1 MIKVLIAD
9 DEPLVQAGIK
19 SMINWSDLD
28 MSIVGT
34 ASNGSIAYNMIDELH
49 PDIIIT
55 DIKMPVMSGLE
66 LAKKCHEEKRDLPIF
81 IFLTS
86 FEDFQFVK
94 EAMTY
99 RVNDYLIKLE
109 LTPEALT
116 ESLNLAVSRL
126 QEIQKKYNTVERFTV
141 DSLYLMKDQFFTRLL
156 LNLFESNVQFEAQRD
171 NLRIDFDYD
180 AFAVGYLTINSDK
193 MDTMDSDKI
202 LNLYTSS
209 MQVVTELISKYVPC
223 HVIAKE
229 VNCLNIIFFLK
240 GMEPE
245 SYKSIIENALNHVSV
260 MLYNY
265 YNVNISVAIGS
276 IVSSPLQISTS
287 YQDAKQVSSYLDKD
301 HKILFFDE
309 MSDMKTFTNVF
320 NLSLFKEDIRKAYI
334 EYDKEAL
341 RDIFNSII
349 ELFNG
354 QTPHFI
360 QALDAASSVLYM
372 SLSLLN
378 NGEQVVTSIFSDNPN
393 GYRSLYELTTV
404 EQIMQWLAVLRDG
417 LCETLESQNKSHKN
431 HIVENVK
438 KYVKEHINEKLSLN
452 AVSEIFNISPNYLS
466 VLFSKFNDV
475 GFTDYINQCKIE
487 VAERMLMEG
496 DYKIYEISD
505 KLGFES
511 AFYFSRV
518 FKKVTGVSPRNYVS
532 GNANI
537 K

>member
-126 QEIQKKYNTVERFTV
+126 QEIQKKYNTVERSAV
-141 DSLYLMKDQFFTRLL
+141 DSLFLMKDQFFTRLL

-171 NLRIDFDYD
+171 NLRINFDYD

-193 MDTMDSDKI
+193 MDTMDYEKS

-223 HVIAKE
+223 HVIAKA

-276 IVSSPLQISTS
+276 
-287 YQDAKQVSSYLDKD
+287 
-301 HKILFFDE
+301 
-309 MSDMKTFTNVF
+309 KTFTNVF

-404 EQIMQWLAVLRDG
+404 EQIMQWLEVLRDG

>member
-1 MIKVLIAD
+1 MIKILIAD

-19 SMINWSDLD
+19 SMINWAELD
-28 MSIVGT
+28 MTIVGT
-34 ASNGSIAYNMIDELH
+34 ASNGAIAYNMIDELC
-49 PDIIIT
+49 PDIIIS

-66 LAKKCHEEKRDLPIF
+66 LAKKCHEEKRELPIF

-86 FEDFQFVK
+86 YEDFQFVK

-126 QEIQKKYNTVERFTV
+126 QEIQKKNNISESPVV
-141 DSLYLMKDQFFTRLL
+141 DSLYLMRDQFYTRLL

-171 NLRIDFDYD
+171 NLKINFDYD
-180 AFAVGYLTINSDK
+180 AFAVGYLTIGSEK
-193 MDTMDSDKI
+193 LDTMDSEKS

-223 HVIAKE
+223 HVLAKDI
-229 VNCLNIIFFLK
+229 NCLNIIFFLK
-240 GMEPE
+240 DIEPE
-245 SYKSIIENALNHVSV
+245 NYRSIIENALNHVSV

-265 YNVNISVAIGS
+265 YNVSISVAVGS
-276 IVSSPLQISTS
+276 FVYSPLQISSS
-287 YQDAKQVSSYLDKD
+287 YQDAKQISTQLDKD
-301 HKILFFDE
+301 HKILFFEDITDQKE
-309 MSDMKTFTNVF
+309 FTNVF
-320 NLSLFKEDIRKAYI
+320 NMSLFKEDIRKAYI
-334 EYDKEAL
+334 EYDKDAL
-341 RDIFNSII
+341 GDIFNSII
-349 ELFNG
+349 EQFEG

-360 QALDAASSVLYM
+360 QALDAASSILYM

-378 NGEQVVTSIFSDNPN
+378 NGEQIVTSIFSDSPN
-393 GYRSLYELTTV
+393 GYRSLYELTTI
-404 EQIMQWLAVLRDG
+404 EQILQWLKVLRDG
-417 LCETLESQNKSHKN
+417 LCMTLESQNKNHKN

-438 KYVKEHINEKLSLN
+438 KYIKEHIHEKLSLN
-452 AVSEIFNISPNYLS
+452 SVSEIFNISPNYLS
-466 VLFSKFNDV
+466 VLFSKYNDV

-487 VAERMLMEG
+487 VAEKMLLEG

-505 KLGFES
+505 TLGFES

-518 FKKVTGVSPRNYVS
+518 FKKITGVSPRNYVT
-532 GNANI
+532 GNSI
-537 K
+537 VK

>member
-1 MIKVLIAD
+1 MIKILIAD

-19 SMINWSDLD
+19 SMINWVELD
-28 MSIVGT
+28 MTIVGT
-34 ASNGSIAYNMIDELH
+34 ASNGAIAYNMIDELR
-49 PDIIIT
+49 PDIIIS

-66 LAKKCHEEKRDLPIF
+66 LAKKCHEEKRELPIF

-86 FEDFQFVK
+86 YEDFQFVK

-126 QEIQKKYNTVERFTV
+126 QEIQKKNNISERPVV
-141 DSLYLMKDQFFTRLL
+141 DSLYLMRDQFYTRLL

-171 NLRIDFDYD
+171 NLKIDFDYD
-180 AFAVGYLTINSDK
+180 AFAVGYLTIGSEK
-193 MDTMDSDKI
+193 LDTMDSEKS

-223 HVIAKE
+223 HVLAKDI
-229 VNCLNIIFFLK
+229 NCLNIIFFLK
-240 GMEPE
+240 DIEPE
-245 SYKSIIENALNHVSV
+245 NYRSIIENALNHVSV

-265 YNVNISVAIGS
+265 YNVSISVAVGS
-276 IVSSPLQISTS
+276 FVNSPLQISSS
-287 YQDAKQVSSYLDKD
+287 YQDAKQISTQLDKD
-301 HKILFFDE
+301 HKILLFEDITDQKE
-309 MSDMKTFTNVF
+309 FTNVF
-320 NLSLFKEDIRKAYI
+320 NMSLFKEDIRKAYI
-334 EYDKEAL
+334 EYDKDAL
-341 RDIFNSII
+341 GDIFNSII
-349 ELFNG
+349 EQFEG

-360 QALDAASSVLYM
+360 QALDAASSILYM

-378 NGEQVVTSIFSDNPN
+378 NGEQIVTSIFSDSPN

-404 EQIMQWLAVLRDG
+404 EQILQWLKVLRDG
-417 LCETLESQNKSHKN
+417 LCMTLESQNKNHKN

-438 KYVKEHINEKLSLN
+438 KYIKEHIHEKLSLN
-452 AVSEIFNISPNYLS
+452 SVSEIFNISPNYLS
-466 VLFSKFNDV
+466 VLFSKYNDV

-487 VAERMLMEG
+487 VAEKMLLEG

-505 KLGFES
+505 TLGFES

-518 FKKVTGVSPRNYVS
+518 FKKITGVSPRNYVT
-532 GNANI
+532 GNSI
-537 K
+537 VK